1 MRVSGTL
8 KPAFK
13 AGPSFLALA
22 GNVFSASA
30 MSLAPFAEAFAAA
43 GAPAEAAVPAGF
55 TIFGASL
62 TGFPYH
68 ASASSLVTK
77 LL

>member
-1 MRVSGTL
+1 MVRVSGTL

-30 MSLAPFAEAFAAA
+30 MSDVYKRQVEDGEDDGEYDDGGHAA
-43 GAPAEAAVPAGF
+43 
-55 TIFGASL
+55 
-62 TGFPYH
+62 Y
-68 ASASSLVTK
+68 
-77 LL
+77 